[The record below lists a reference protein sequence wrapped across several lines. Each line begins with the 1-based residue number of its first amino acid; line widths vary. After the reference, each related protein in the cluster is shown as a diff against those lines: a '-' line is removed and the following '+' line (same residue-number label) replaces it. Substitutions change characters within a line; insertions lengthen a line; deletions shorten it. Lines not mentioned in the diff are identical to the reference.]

1 MSPAAKRLIKNWAAG
16 AVVGTLLIAVTSPLF
31 VRSYLPDQFDEARQ
45 VSVPSPN
52 ANYRWR
58 SEGYATTRIGP
69 HGMPG
74 RRELPDETLT
84 RIALWGDSQ
93 AEGVCVADD
102 EKLFAKLNVP
112 NRAAVLP
119 LARSGDYL
127 HDWLKQI
134 PAVEKNLGVDAH
146 VLLIVDLSD
155 LHSAQT
161 DDSHEMPSAANHD
174 FQSSIAKYMPA
185 FVIQSVRNLMTDNSG
200 YARRLRFGVG
210 PVTSLCAVMP
220 ADEKYVQGVTQRE
233 LIDWDQPL
241 GLLRG
246 ATRKPIAIVYAPK
259 SIAAKQDSDLPPS
272 IGEIPRDTDQM
283 EIGRLASSASS
294 HRIIFHD
301 ASEALARLAKNGTP
315 PHGFHN
321 GQIGQGHLNAAG
333 YQAIAGEIKPIV
345 ANIVEPQE

>member
-112 NRAAVLP
+112 NLAAVLP
-119 LARSGDYL
+119 LARSGDDL

-185 FVIQSVRNLMTDNSG
+185 FAIQGVRNLMTDNTG
-200 YARRLRFGVG
+200 NARQLRFGVG
-210 PVTSLCAVMP
+210 PVTSFCAVP
-220 ADEKYVQGVTQRE
+220 VDEKDVQGVQQRE

-321 GQIGQGHLNAAG
+321 GQIGQGHFNAAG